1 MPETPARDDA
11 IRKLDEM
18 IKGIPVAMLTT
29 VTERG
34 WLRSRPMVAQSDPF
48 DGTLWFLSGAS
59 TSKAR
64 DVRDRQQVNLCYVS
78 GARDRY
84 VSVSGVATLVDDRAR
99 IAAMWNK
106 AYAEWFP
113 RGQGDPELVLI
124 KVEVEEAEFWDA
136 TVHRMVRLSGFL
148 ELRGAFRDLE
158 PGTGI

>member
-1 MPETPARDDA
+1 MAGTLTRVEAV
-11 IRKLDEM
+11 RKLTEI

-34 WLRSRPMVAQSDPF
+34 WLRSRPMVAQDQPC
-48 DGTLWFLSGAS
+48 DGTLWFLSGAT

-84 VSVSGVATLVDDRAR
+84 VSVSGVATLVTDPGRV
-99 IAAMWNK
+99 AAIWNNG
-106 AYAEWFP
+106 YAEWFP
-113 RGQGDPELVLI
+113 KGPTDPDLVFI
-124 KVEVEEAEFWDA
+124 RVQVEEAEYWDP
-136 TVHRMVRLSGFL
+136 TVHRMVRLAGFVD
-148 ELRGAFRDLE
+148 ATATFRDIQ

>member
-1 MPETPARDDA
+1 MSETLTRDAA
-11 IRKLDEM
+11 IRKLSEM

-34 WLRSRPMVAQSDPF
+34 WLRTRPMVAQDQPF

-78 GARDRY
+78 SARDRY
-84 VSVSGVATLVDDRAR
+84 VSISGMAALLTDPARVAAV
-99 IAAMWNK
+99 WNK
-106 AYAEWFP
+106 AYAEWFTKGP
-113 RGQGDPELVLI
+113 SDPELVFI
-124 KVEVEEAEFWDA
+124 KVLVEEAEYWDP
-136 TVHRMVRLSGFL
+136 TVHRMVRLRGFL
-148 ELRGAFRDLE
+148 EPTATIRDAE